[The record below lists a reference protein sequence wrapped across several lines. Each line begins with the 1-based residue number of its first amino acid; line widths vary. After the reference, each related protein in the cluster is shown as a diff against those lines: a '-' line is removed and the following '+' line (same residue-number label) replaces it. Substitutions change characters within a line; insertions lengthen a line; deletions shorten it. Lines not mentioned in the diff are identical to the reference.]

1 MITLDSLQKVKPLWR
16 GDLSMNTF
24 IELSA
29 DFVFKLYISEG
40 SVYLQTEL
48 WHNTTTFSNLKID
61 WNWSFTQ
68 IPEEKKR
75 CLLYLLESCHEITEP
90 PSIDCENELLLK

>member
-1 MITLDSLQKVKPLWR
+1 MITKGFTMITLDSLQKVKPLWR

-61 WNWSFTQ
+61 WNWSFTTNSRG
-68 IPEEKKR
+68 EE
-75 CLLYLLESCHEITEP
+75 EM
-90 PSIDCENELLLK
+90 PSLFVGVLS